1 MRRFSLLL
9 ATAWLTLGFA
19 SPAANAP
26 TKTSAVNQRIITFC
40 KRAIGKKI
48 GDGQCADL
56 AYQAILAA
64 GAESPDDFKDD
75 PKPGDYV
82 WGKFI
87 YEHKVDNDETSEKG
101 DKNAVQPG
109 DIIQMRDVIIEH
121 EEETGEYVTKET
133 IDADHHTA
141 VVSKVSPDG
150 LTYDV
155 IEQNANEE
163 PTVTTGQLHLA
174 DMKQGYMLVYR
185 AITDDT
191 PDDDPN
197 TDPRLQG
204 QAATN
209 NHRTHRTIHA
219 RRAATSHHSKHAHR
233 AAKTRKAKRSHK
245 A

>member
-19 SPAANAP
+19 SPTASSPN
-26 TKTSAVNQRIITFC
+26 KTSINDRIVTFC
-40 KRAIGKKI
+40 KKAVGTKV

-82 WGKFI
+82 WGKFL
-87 YEHKVDNDETSEKG
+87 YEHKVDGDETLEKG
-101 DKNAVQPG
+101 DRAAVQPG
-109 DIIQMRDVIIEH
+109 DIVQMRDVIIEH
-121 EEETGEYVTKET
+121 EEQTREYITKET

-141 VVSKVSPDG
+141 IVTSVSPDG

-155 IEQNANEE
+155 IEQNANDE
-163 PTVTTGQLHLA
+163 PTVTVGKLHLE
-174 DMKQGYMLVYR
+174 DMKQGYILVYR

-191 PDDDPN
+191 PDDDPA
-197 TDPRLQG
+197 TDSRLQG
-204 QAATN
+204 QSATN
-209 NHRTHRTIHA
+209 NHRTHRTIA
-219 RRAATSHHSKHAHR
+219 PRRPRNTHPSKHAHR
-233 AAKTRKAKRSHK
+233 TTTRHSKRTRKA
-245 A
+245 